1 MRMMVIFTVFA
12 AIAAVLWALMP
23 HIAGGVAL
31 DMMLI
36 YLLLAVLSACLG
48 LLPQDGSGDG

>member
-1 MRMMVIFTVFA
+1 
-12 AIAAVLWALMP
+12 MP

-36 YLLLAVLSACLG
+36 YLLLAVVSALLG
-48 LLPQDGSGDG
+48 LLPQGSGSGDG

>member
-1 MRMMVIFTVFA
+1 MMVIFTVFA